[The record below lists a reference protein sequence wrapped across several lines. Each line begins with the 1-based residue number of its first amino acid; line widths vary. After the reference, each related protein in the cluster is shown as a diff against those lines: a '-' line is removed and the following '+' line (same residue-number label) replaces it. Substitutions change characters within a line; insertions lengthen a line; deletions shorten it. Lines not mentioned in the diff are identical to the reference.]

1 MPDFDEIMTEVEEDI
16 QEKDAEDAVA
26 NRAPELKKLSEDID
40 KAINTWINATFQLES
55 AIQSQYRVLNEKRI
69 VSSF

>member
-16 QEKDAEDAVA
+16 HEKDAEDAVV

-40 KAINTWINATFQLES
+40 KSTN
-55 AIQSQYRVLNEKRI
+55 YKY
-69 VSSF
+69 